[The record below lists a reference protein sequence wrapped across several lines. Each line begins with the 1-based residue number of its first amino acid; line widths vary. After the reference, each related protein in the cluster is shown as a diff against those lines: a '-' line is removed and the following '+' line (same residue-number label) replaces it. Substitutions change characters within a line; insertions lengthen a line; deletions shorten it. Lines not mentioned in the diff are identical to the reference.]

1 MDELTFAALCF
12 GAAAALTGRSVVRA
26 VDARR
31 VSRLARSQVGLIDV
45 EVMERRASGQTVTLR
60 TVSMVL
66 AASLAGFALI
76 GPVGIAAGMAP
87 AVVTRVVA
95 KRAARQRSEGISE
108 EIGPA
113 LRLVVDHL
121 RIGRNLVAA
130 LTEVAEETPGPLG
143 DILDEVLSA
152 VRLGDP
158 LEEVFAEVA
167 AREGDRHLGVVASAV
182 GLHTRHG
189 GSLIEILETV
199 VDTVEEEDR
208 LRRDIASITADGR
221 LSAQVLLAMPPVML
235 LFVSVLSPGY
245 ATPLVEHPTGRT
257 MSLFALVV
265 GAAGWRWLRA
275 LSSPEVAA

>member
-12 GAAAALTGRSVVRA
+12 GTAAALAGRSVVRA

-87 AVVTRVVA
+87 AVVTRLVA
-95 KRAARQRSEGISE
+95 KRSARQRSERIAE

-113 LRLVVDHL
+113 LRLVIDHL

-245 ATPLVEHPTGRT
+245 ATPLVEHPTGRM

-275 LSSPEVAA
+275 LSSPEVTA

>member
-1 MDELTFAALCF
+1 MRAL
-12 GAAAALTGRSVVRA
+12 
-26 VDARR
+26 DARR
-31 VSRLARSQVGLIDV
+31 VTRRARSQVGLIDA
-45 EVMERRASGQTVTLR
+45 EVVGRRVGERNFAFRS
-60 TVSMVL
+60 VL
-66 AASLAGFALI
+66 VVLVASLAGFALI
-76 GPVGIAAGMAP
+76 GPVGIAAGIAP
-87 AVVTRVVA
+87 ALVTRGVA
-95 KRAARQRSEGISE
+95 KRSAHQRSERIAE

-113 LRLVVDHL
+113 LGLVVDHL

-167 AREGDRHLGVVASAV
+167 VREGDRHLGVVASAI

-221 LSAQVLLAMPPVML
+221 LSAQVLLAMPLVML

-245 ATPLVEHPTGRT
+245 ATPLVEHPTGRV

-275 LSSPEVAA
+275 LSSPEVTA

>member
-12 GAAAALTGRSVVRA
+12 GAAAALTGRAVMRA
-26 VDARR
+26 LDARR
-31 VSRLARSQVGLIDV
+31 VTRRARSQVGLIDA
-45 EVMERRASGQTVTLR
+45 EVVGRRVGERNFAFRS
-60 TVSMVL
+60 VL
-66 AASLAGFALI
+66 VVLVASLAGFALI
-76 GPVGIAAGMAP
+76 GPAGIAAGIAP
-87 AVVTRVVA
+87 ALVTRGVA
-95 KRAARQRSEGISE
+95 ERSARQRSEQIAE

-113 LRLVVDHL
+113 LGLVVDHL

-167 AREGDRHLGVVASAV
+167 AREGDRHLGVVASAI

-221 LSAQVLLAMPPVML
+221 LSAQVLLAMPLVML

-245 ATPLVEHPTGRT
+245 ATPLVEHPTGRA

-275 LSSPEVAA
+275 LSSPEVTA

>member
-1 MDELTFAALCF
+1 VDELTFAALCF
-12 GAAAALTGRSVVRA
+12 GTAAALAGRSVVRA

-45 EVMERRASGQTVTLR
+45 EVMERRASGPTVTLR

-87 AVVTRVVA
+87 AVVTRLVA
-95 KRAARQRSEGISE
+95 KRSARQRSERIAE

-245 ATPLVEHPTGRT
+245 ATPLVEHPTGRM

-275 LSSPEVAA
+275 LSSPEVTA

>member
-12 GAAAALTGRSVVRA
+12 GTAAALAGRSVVRA

-87 AVVTRVVA
+87 AVVTRLVA
-95 KRAARQRSEGISE
+95 KRSARQRSERIAE

-245 ATPLVEHPTGRT
+245 ATPLVEHPTGRM

-275 LSSPEVAA
+275 LSSPEVTA

>member
-1 MDELTFAALCF
+1 MFAALCF
-12 GAAAALTGRSVVRA
+12 GAAAALTRRAVVRA
-26 VDARR
+26 LDARR

-45 EVMERRASGQTVTLR
+45 GVVERRAGGQTVTLR

-66 AASLAGFALI
+66 AASLAGSALI

-95 KRAARQRSEGISE
+95 KRSARQRSERIAE

-121 RIGRNLVAA
+121 RIGRNLVAG

-167 AREGDRHLGVVASAV
+167 AREGDRHLGVVASAI

-245 ATPLVEHPTGRT
+245 ATPLVEHPTGRM

-275 LSSPEVAA
+275 LSSPEVTA

>member
-12 GAAAALTGRSVVRA
+12 GTAAALAGRSVVRA

-45 EVMERRASGQTVTLR
+45 EVMERRASDPTVTLR

-87 AVVTRVVA
+87 AVVTRLVA
-95 KRAARQRSEGISE
+95 KRSARQRSERIAE

-245 ATPLVEHPTGRT
+245 ATPLVEHPTGRM

-275 LSSPEVAA
+275 LSSPEVTA